1 MKSLTLQWSV
11 RWKLFHWSGARL
23 NPPAFLMEVQQMFS
37 IIRRVKGMLLI
48 CRHHLCSNCFY
59 LFSSI
64 TSTVC
69 MTKWKQKCIWDSL
82 TVIHTKIPEQLCRA
96 PWKFWLKA
104 NPSQFREH
112 ILNQWLKRKT
122 SREQQ
127 ELNNSDKVSV
137 TFQQIV
143 ICSFIFLQW
152 EVKHCSPKPL
162 NQMICWASGIQ
173 LSPPTIKY
181 WLCTFIHFYPIIDS
195 SFLPLTGP

>member
-1 MKSLTLQWSV
+1 
-11 RWKLFHWSGARL
+11 
-23 NPPAFLMEVQQMFS
+23 
-37 IIRRVKGMLLI
+37 MLVI
-48 CRHHLCSNCFY
+48 CRHHPCSNCFY
-59 LFSSI
+59 LLSSI
-64 TSTVC
+64 TSTVV
-69 MTKWKQKCIWDSL
+69 MIKWKQKCIWDSL
-82 TVIHTKIPEQLCRA
+82 KVTHTKIPEQSCRA

-104 NPSQFREH
+104 NPSQFREN

-127 ELNNSDKVSV
+127 ELNNSDKISV

-173 LSPPTIKY
+173 LSPTTIKY
-181 WLCTFIHFYPIIDS
+181 WLCTFIHFYLIIDS
-195 SFLPLTGP
+195 SFF

>member
-1 MKSLTLQWSV
+1 M
-11 RWKLFHWSGARL
+11 
-23 NPPAFLMEVQQMFS
+23 
-37 IIRRVKGMLLI
+37 
-48 CRHHLCSNCFY
+48 
-59 LFSSI
+59 
-64 TSTVC
+64 
-69 MTKWKQKCIWDSL
+69 KQKCIWDSL
-82 TVIHTKIPEQLCRA
+82 KVIHTKNPNQVYKA

-162 NQMICWASGIQ
+162 NEMICWASSIQ
-173 LSPPTIKY
+173 LSVPTMKY

-195 SFLPLTGP
+195 FFFFPFQFQAYNSILDGWLNQDLVKKKKILQHFQVLILCTPHKHAHNLFS